1 MMDTESGSD
10 RYDAWVW
17 NGPGDPDRLHRVEKQ
32 VGPVGAGDII
42 VANTMAAF
50 NPVDWKIIREGHPA
64 WQAGHVPGVDGV
76 GRIVTVGAGVTLP
89 VGLRVAYHQGL
100 GRDGSFAQRIVL
112 KAASALP
119 VPDGLSDEQAV
130 SVPCPGLT
138 AWQSIGK
145 VPALP
150 DRDVLVTG
158 AGGSVSLILAQ
169 LAVKRGWRVWVTAGP
184 AHHAHLLELGVSGA
198 FDYRDDAWRTKLAAA
213 LGPRRLFAAFDT
225 TSGTYARTLADLIGY
240 NGHLVCI
247 QDRLETAPLPAFTTA
262 VSLHEVALNSIH
274 EYGTAA
280 DWRDWRSA
288 GTTLLEAVR
297 IGALDL
303 QPATVTSFDDLP
315 RNLSS
320 FMQGNLK
327 GKILVNIS
335 GDQS

>member
-1 MMDTESGSD
+1 MVDTESGSD

-50 NPVDWKIIREGHPA
+50 NPVDWKIIRQGHPA
-64 WQAGHVPGVDGV
+64 WKAGHVPGVDGV
-76 GRIVTVGAGVTLP
+76 GRIVAVGAGVTLP

-100 GRDGSFAQRIVL
+100 GRDGSFAQRTVL
-112 KAASALP
+112 NAAGALP
-119 VPDGLSDEQAV
+119 VPDGLSDEQAA

-138 AWQSIGK
+138 AWQAIGK

-150 DRDVLVTG
+150 DRDVLLTG

-184 AHHAHLLELGVSGA
+184 AHHDHLLGLGISGA
-198 FDYRDDAWRTKLAAA
+198 FDYRDNSWRTKLAAA

-225 TSGTYARTLADLIGY
+225 TSGTYAHTLADLIGY

-247 QDRLETAPLPAFTTA
+247 QDRIETAPLPAFTTA
-262 VSLHEVALNSIH
+262 VSLHEVALNAIH

-288 GTTLLEAVR
+288 GTKLLEAVR
-297 IGALDL
+297 VGALDL
-303 QPATVTSFDDLP
+303 QPTVMTSFDDLP

-320 FMQGNLK
+320 FMQAKLK
-327 GKILVNIS
+327 GKILVNIP